1 MSRVTDAYGP
11 IPYSQVGQD
20 GKLTAPFDTQKDVY
34 TKMFQELSDAI
45 TTLTANRTNDFSPNA
60 DQVFGGKVEKWI
72 KFANTLRL
80 RLAMRISYV
89 DETKAQNKW

>member
-1 MSRVTDAYGP
+1 MCMVL

-45 TTLTANRTNDFSPNA
+45 TTLTANRTNDFSP
-60 DQVFGGKVEKWI
+60 E
-72 KFANTLRL
+72 
-80 RLAMRISYV
+80 
-89 DETKAQNKW
+89 